1 MVLLELIDQSLDSLN
16 TSIASSKVITNTRG
30 TMSRSK
36 ASKKNN
42 KKKTTTDNNIIV
54 DGIGIVIPFEAAIDL
69 LVSYDISDHVHAV
82 CYDDEKQQQQQ
93 QQSILSSIFIKVR
106 HHCEA
111 SMDGMLTIDDDHH
124 HALEAVN
131 ESLCKAIKVWVSRSI
146 RSDALLLLEGVHT
159 TDAFSEL
166 MNVIQWCDDKVIK
179 NVVSLSMDTS
189 PIVSTTTTTIAFNIF
204 MIMLAELSDI
214 IYLHLADHN
223 VYRTITNWIEETMML
238 GDHYHPTEASV
249 SSLQPLVAR
258 LVSLICIS
266 PSSDTVATASATTN
280 SNNEDEGKDETWTQK
295 HRLRHVLLKYL
306 LTTITFG
313 KGTNNQKLI
322 LALLAA
328 NPTVHDDMLRSAAIH
343 VLHAIIQSPDNGD
356 FQSTAHATTI
366 SILNQLTCIKLVK
379 QTHKVII
386 ELKSTLHTTTIS
398 TNNTCSIH
406 ASNEYDAVCKLLTI
420 VEQLSIDR
428 NTTSSSS
435 NSGTQVTA
443 VGKDRSIIQSSALKS
458 AVVPLSSATIDPEHW
473 TTI

>member
-1 MVLLELIDQSLDSLN
+1 MLLELINQSLDSLG
-16 TSIASSKVITNTRG
+16 TSIVSSKVITNT
-30 TMSRSK
+30 RSK

-42 KKKTTTDNNIIV
+42 KKKTTTDNINIIIV
-54 DGIGIVIPFEAAIDL
+54 DIGIGIVIPFEAAIDL

-131 ESLCKAIKVWVSRSI
+131 ESLCKAIKVWLSRSI

-179 NVVSLSMDTS
+179 NVVSLSMDNS
-189 PIVSTTTTTIAFNIF
+189 SIVSTTTTISFNIF

-223 VYRTITNWIEETMML
+223 VYRTISNWIEETMML
-238 GDHYHPTEASV
+238 GDHYHPTEALV
-249 SSLQPLVAR
+249 SSLQPLVTR

-266 PSSDTVATASATTN
+266 PSSAAVVASAASTN
-280 SNNEDEGKDETWTQK
+280 SNNEDEGKDETWTQM

-313 KGTNNQKLI
+313 KGMNNQKLI

-328 NPTVHDDMLRSAAIH
+328 NPTVHDDMLRTAAIH
-343 VLHAIIQSPDNGD
+343 VLHTIIQSPDNGD
-356 FQSTAHATTI
+356 DFQSTAHTTTL
-366 SILNQLTCIKLVK
+366 SILNQLTSIKLLK

-428 NTTSSSS
+428 NTTNSSSS

>member
-1 MVLLELIDQSLDSLN
+1 MELIDQSLDSLN

-42 KKKTTTDNNIIV
+42 KKKTTTDSNIIV

-82 CYDDEKQQQQQ
+82 CYDEKKQQQQQ
-93 QQSILSSIFIKVR
+93 QQSILSSVFIKVR

-111 SMDGMLTIDDDHH
+111 SMDGMLAIDDDDHH

-159 TDAFSEL
+159 TDAFLEL

-179 NVVSLSMDTS
+179 NVVSLSMDNS
-189 PIVSTTTTTIAFNIF
+189 PIVSTTTTIAFNIF

-238 GDHYHPTEASV
+238 GDHYHPMEASV
-249 SSLQPLVAR
+249 SSLQPLVTR

-266 PSSDTVATASATTN
+266 PSSAAVVATASATTN
-280 SNNEDEGKDETWTQK
+280 SNNEDEGKDESWTQM

-328 NPTVHDDMLRSAAIH
+328 NPTVHDDMLRTAAIH
-343 VLHAIIQSPDNGD
+343 VLHTIIQSPDNGD
-356 FQSTAHATTI
+356 DFQSTAHTTTL
-366 SILNQLTCIKLVK
+366 SILNQLTSIKLLK

-428 NTTSSSS
+428 NTTNSSSS

-443 VGKDRSIIQSSALKS
+443 VGKDRSIVQSSALKS